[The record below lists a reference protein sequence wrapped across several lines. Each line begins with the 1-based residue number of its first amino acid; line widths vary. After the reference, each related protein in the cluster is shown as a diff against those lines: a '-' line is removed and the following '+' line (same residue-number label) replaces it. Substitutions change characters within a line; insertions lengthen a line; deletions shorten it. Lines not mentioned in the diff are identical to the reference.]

1 MKIRKMS
8 GEAEIEKWV
17 EDNGLIIPDDSLE
30 SNYDAIAAIFDKDN
44 RLPLD
49 DILLDE
55 KSKFESFIERQLI
68 TPSTQ
73 TEPPEAEPTGF
84 IKIRAFSYIRNGK
97 VINVPSHQRR
107 KRK

>member
-1 MKIRKMS
+1 MS
-8 GEAEIEKWV
+8 GEPEIEKWIDDNDLIE
-17 EDNGLIIPDDSLE
+17 EDKSLQE
-30 SNYDAIAAIFDKDN
+30 NYDRIAAIFDKDN

-55 KSKFESFIERQLI
+55 KDKLESWIEGQLI

-73 TEPPEAEPTGF
+73 TEPPEAIPQDF
-84 IKIRAFSYIRNGK
+84 IKIRAYSYIRNGK

>member
-1 MKIRKMS
+1 MS
-8 GEAEIEKWV
+8 GEPEIEKWI
-17 EDNGLIIPDDSLE
+17 DDHDLINPNE
-30 SNYDAIAAIFDKDN
+30 SVQENYDRIAAIFDKDN

-55 KSKFESFIERQLI
+55 KDKLESWIKGQLI

>member
-1 MKIRKMS
+1 MS
-8 GEAEIEKWV
+8 GEAEIEKWIDDNDLIE
-17 EDNGLIIPDDSLE
+17 EDKSLQE
-30 SNYDAIAAIFDKDN
+30 NYDRIAAIFDKDS

-55 KSKFESFIERQLI
+55 KGKFEFFIQRQLI
-68 TPSTQ
+68 TPSSQ
-73 TEPPEAEPTGF
+73 LEPPETQPTDF

-97 VINVPSHQRR
+97 VVNVPSHQRR

>member
-1 MKIRKMS
+1 MS
-8 GEAEIEKWV
+8 GEPEIEKWI
-17 EDNGLIIPDDSLE
+17 DDHDLINPNE
-30 SNYDAIAAIFDKDN
+30 SVQENYDRIAAIFDKDN

-55 KSKFESFIERQLI
+55 KSILESWIEGQLI
-68 TPSTQ
+68 IPD
-73 TEPPEAEPTGF
+73 EDLFDAIPKEF
-84 IKIRAFSYIRNGK
+84 IKIRAYSYIRNGK